1 MNAAAAAT
9 SPRAGFKGIAL
20 AVLLAFAG
28 SATASDRE
36 TGAQAATVKPAANA
50 TQAVVDENGR
60 IVLKA
65 SGPAKPRRKK
75 SPYVEDEEDDD
86 TIVVGAPGDRDRF
99 PGRMRFM
106 NHPLECRIF

>member
-1 MNAAAAAT
+1 MNAASAAT
-9 SPRAGFKGIAL
+9 SPGTALKGIVL
-20 AVLLAFAG
+20 AVLLCFAG
-28 SATASDRE
+28 STLPSERE
-36 TGAQAATVKPAANA
+36 TGAQAAVVKPSASA

-65 SGPAKPRRKK
+65 TGPAKPKRKK
-75 SPYVEDEEDDD
+75 SPYVEDEDEDDA
-86 TIVVGAPGDRDRF
+86 IVIGSPADRDRF